1 LSFESLLAYSSHEII
16 LVIEF
21 IIINHKNTTIMKL
34 IYASA
39 LLFFISCNSAGDKEP
54 IKMPGVYKMLS
65 SNVKTGKTDSTYTNG
80 HQLKIYTDGYMMYAG
95 INSPDSLSGFGIGTY
110 SIENDTITERVI
122 FNAFDS
128 SKSTGTSIFA
138 LAIEKTAK
146 GYKQVI
152 PDMDGQDGQNM
163 KLTEEYESVGTAN
176 TSALDGAWKQ
186 TSAFIVN
193 GKDTSSNINNQYKTY
208 YEGHVIWAH
217 NFTDSLKKIR
227 TGIGFGK
234 FVMKGN
240 DKVTESLEA
249 STYYEIRGKDI
260 EIGIELKGKDEF
272 KQTITNPD
280 GSKNVEVYQRLK

>member
-1 LSFESLLAYSSHEII
+1 
-16 LVIEF
+16 
-21 IIINHKNTTIMKL
+21 MKL

-39 LLFFISCNSAGDKEP
+39 LLFLISCNSSGDKEP
-54 IKMPGVYKMLS
+54 IKMPGAYKMSS
-65 SNVKTGKTDSTYTNG
+65 SNVKTDKTDSTYTNG
-80 HQLKIYTDGYMMYAG
+80 HQLKIYTDGYMMYANV
-95 INSPDSLSGFGIGTY
+95 NSPDSLSGFGVGTY

-122 FNAFDS
+122 FNAYDS
-128 SKSTGTSIFA
+128 TKSSGTSIFT

-152 PDMDGQDGQNM
+152 ADMVGQDGQHN
-163 KLTEEYESVGTAN
+163 KLTEEYESVGTTT
-176 TSALDGAWKQ
+176 TSPLDGAWKQ
-186 TSAFIVN
+186 TSSFTVN

-208 YEGHVIWAH
+208 YAGHVIWAH
-217 NFTDSLKKIR
+217 NYTDSLNRIR

-249 STYYEIRGKDI
+249 STYYGIRGKDI
-260 EIGIELKGKDEF
+260 NIDIEMKGTDEF

-280 GSKNVEVYQRLK
+280 GNKSVEVYQRLK